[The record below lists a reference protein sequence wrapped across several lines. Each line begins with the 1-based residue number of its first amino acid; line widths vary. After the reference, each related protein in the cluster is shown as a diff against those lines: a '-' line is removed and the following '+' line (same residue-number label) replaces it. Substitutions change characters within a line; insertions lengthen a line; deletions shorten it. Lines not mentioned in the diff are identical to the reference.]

1 MSVVHLVRD
10 SKRRY
15 YIRLVSANG
24 QILAHSEAY
33 YSKWGAKRAAR
44 RNFPG
49 KQMKEVAA

>member
-24 QILAHSEAY
+24 QILAHSEADEWIF
-33 YSKWGAKRAAR
+33 SEKGPEEEEAKAILS
-44 RNFPG
+44 PS
-49 KQMKEVAA
+49 